1 MTKTKT
7 SRTYFS
13 LALPLHARTPHFNTH
28 AVVMAVSPFTSRVRF
43 AVARG
48 VRPRRVERNRRS
60 ASLRENSP
68 VVCRGFSQKA
78 ARRLG
83 NPKTSFPRS
92 ETVAPAVVGGQTQHL
107 LPRVHQ
113 IPARSI
119 TASAT
124 DDAKHPKATW
134 KDEHLPASVLFDTL
148 DEKLRLRR
156 KTETTTEDVSA
167 METVLGMHMS
177 ETAARVIATDFVSLG
192 IDTPGKIKRAIVT
205 RSLRLLLV
213 QLLAVLANAA
223 AAYAMFLLF
232 QNAQVVTSNVFE
244 TPGAYFTTSVLENST
259 KVISGIVGAS
269 FAIESVAH
277 LAIFVTF
284 LANTIFFAFA
294 DLTKFG
300 NAVSHLSLLSQTG
313 GDVSSSS
320 PISVISV
327 PVFSTAKRAGT

>member
-1 MTKTKT
+1 M
-7 SRTYFS
+7 
-13 LALPLHARTPHFNTH
+13 
-28 AVVMAVSPFTSRVRF
+28 
-43 AVARG
+43 
-48 VRPRRVERNRRS
+48 
-60 ASLRENSP
+60 
-68 VVCRGFSQKA
+68 VCRGFSQKA

-113 IPARSI
+113 ITARSF

-124 DDAKHPKATW
+124 DDAKDPKATW
-134 KDEHLPASVLFDTL
+134 EDEHLPASVLFDTL
-148 DEKLRLRR
+148 DEKLRSRR

-177 ETAARVIATDFVSLG
+177 ETAARIIATDFVSLG

-205 RSLRLLLV
+205 RSLRLLLI